1 MVKVYPSQQR
11 TKMRLSVNRKQVNTD
26 WNSSSGVSQLLNKPS
41 VGAGTATSVGLSST
55 DLAISGSPITTSGS
69 FTANLNTSGVGAG
82 TYSGVTVTTKG
93 IVTSGTTRSF
103 NNAPGRSIV
112 TGTGA
117 TGFQVSATRDA
128 QVAAS
133 VGIVTTASI
142 GSGQDGYIA
151 MEVASTNS
159 ATPSD
164 WVEIGRV
171 RNGQTFTLAVAV
183 QGVQTI
189 AGDLARIIPAGYYL
203 KYRSVNVIGTPTT
216 SWVSGQEV
224 LL

>member
-1 MVKVYPSQQR
+1 
-11 TKMRLSVNRKQVNTD
+11 MRLSVARKQVNTD

-41 VGAGTATSVGLSST
+41 VGAGTVTSVGLSSA
-55 DLAISGSPITTSGS
+55 DLAISGSPVTTSGS

-93 IVTSGTTRSF
+93 IVTGGTTRSF
-103 NNAPGRSIV
+103 NNTPGRSIV

-151 MEVASTNS
+151 MEIASTNS

-189 AGDLARIIPAGYYL
+189 AGDIVRIVPAGYYV
-203 KYRSVNVIGTPTT
+203 KYRSVNVTGTPST